1 MILPASHG
9 VLHFERVTGQGLS
22 MARLQQGVVTLRPRH
37 GSEHIKLDAARP
49 RQSLRNL
56 LQQQGVPP
64 WQRELLPLLYC
75 GDELVW
81 CPGWQVCRLCRAS
94 G

>member
-1 MILPASHG
+1 
-9 VLHFERVTGQGLS
+9 

-56 LQQQGVPP
+56 LQQLG
-64 WQRELLPLLYC
+64 
-75 GDELVW
+75 
-81 CPGWQVCRLCRAS
+81 CRHGSATITLAVLW
-94 G
+94 